1 MFSLKGQKALVV
13 GVANDQSIA
22 WGCAKAFREQGADVA
37 VTYLNARAEAHVR
50 PLAESIGSEII
61 LPLDV
66 SIPGQ
71 LEAVFAEITARW
83 GRLDT
88 LLHSIAFCPKE
99 DLHGRVVDCSAEG
112 FAKAMDVSVH
122 SFLRMIRLAEPLMG
136 AGGTCMTVSF
146 YGAEKVVEH
155 YNIMGPVKSALE
167 SVVRYAAAELGEK
180 RISVHALSP
189 GPLKTRAASGIADF
203 DELLN
208 EAAERAPTHLLA
220 SIEDVGAFAAFL
232 ASREAANVTGG
243 VHQIDGGYSIIGLK
257 TPALTLRSASLR
269 RKSALPF
276 PTRAPPA
283 TAGHQ
288 RSGRR
293 QPAIAG
299 RRNAPAHRP
308 A

>member
-37 VTYLNARAEAHVR
+37 VTYLNERAEAHVR
-50 PLAESIGSEII
+50 PLAESIGAELI

-88 LLHSIAFCPKE
+88 LLHSIAFCPRE

-136 AGGTCMTVSF
+136 AGSTCMTVSF

-208 EAAERAPTHLLA
+208 EAAARAPTHLLA

-243 VHQIDGGYSIIGLK
+243 VHQIDGGYSIIG
-257 TPALTLRSASLR
+257 
-269 RKSALPF
+269 
-276 PTRAPPA
+276 
-283 TAGHQ
+283 
-288 RSGRR
+288 
-293 QPAIAG
+293 
-299 RRNAPAHRP
+299 
-308 A
+308 